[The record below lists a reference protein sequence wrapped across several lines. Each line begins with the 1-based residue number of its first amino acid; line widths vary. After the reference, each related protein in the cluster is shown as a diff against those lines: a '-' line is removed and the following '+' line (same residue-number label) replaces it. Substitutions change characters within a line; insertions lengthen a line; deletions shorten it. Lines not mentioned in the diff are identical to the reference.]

1 VIDISNLINKAE
13 VGGWIF
19 LETAAIV
26 VVRVSGKDVVV
37 YRYPK
42 WKQMKTLFG
51 GFDMNV
57 TFSCC

>member
-1 VIDISNLINKAE
+1 MIDISNLINKAE

-42 WKQMKTLFG
+42 WKQRRRDNIIITYRFLF
-51 GFDMNV
+51 F
-57 TFSCC
+57 